1 MLLYL
6 LRFFR
11 HNNVMLLLT
20 LKRKYK
26 WNILVKVPLKHFH
39 IQCSTLLKLFN
50 LECVCVCV
58 CVCERERV
66 YVSVYDCV
74 CFHTLSSLPGRVLLL
89 QHFLKEC
96 SLFVSG
102 IFFQASYIHSA
113 SFDAMYMQK
122 KCFITPP
129 WTIAVERLIPNSEK
143 LI

>member
-20 LKRKYK
+20 LERKYK
-26 WNILVKVPLKHFH
+26 WNILVKVPLKRFH

-50 LECVCVCV
+50 LEYVCVCV
-58 CVCERERV
+58 WERV
-66 YVSVYDCV
+66 YVSVCDCV
-74 CFHTLSSLPGRVLLL
+74 CFHTLPSLPGRVLLL

-113 SFDAMYMQK
+113 SFDAIYIQK
-122 KCFITPP
+122 KCFITPTR
-129 WTIAVERLIPNSEK
+129 TIAVERLISNSEK